1 VILTGH
7 VSNGGQWQSVGEDSH
22 KHKHFRYL
30 ELCLKLPGC
39 RWVWMALKEVFIS
52 YFVAYFDWYS
62 TILLMAS
69 CAEWR
74 QEYISS
80 LPPPADK
87 LKAEVQRYMSDYDRK
102 VEEVS
107 QHTVWNVVIITADC
121 WVQTIFIY
129 SAVCV
134 LCKLFC
140 SFKLLVYSYMYTMF
154 SCYFYALY
162 IDSVQSSPAYCGLFY
177 SPVDFT
183 DASDL
188 STLMQ
193 INRWIK
199 QRTHTVGWSQAHV
212 NWERCGGKGIRHK
225 IMGWDVGFY
234 RSQLCGCCKPAS
246 RLFHLLTSKF

>member
-1 VILTGH
+1 MPQVAWLQMSMNGTQRSVYFILCGLFWLIFHNSFDGFLCRMEAGIHIVVAT
-7 VSNGGQWQSVGEDSH
+7 SCRQTESWSATIYVGLWSEGWRGKPAHRVKCSH
-22 KHKHFRYL
+22 Y
-30 ELCLKLPGC
+30 
-39 RWVWMALKEVFIS
+39 
-52 YFVAYFDWYS
+52 Y
-62 TILLMAS
+62 
-69 CAEWR
+69 
-74 QEYISS
+74 
-80 LPPPADK
+80 
-87 LKAEVQRYMSDYDRK
+87 
-102 VEEVS
+102 
-107 QHTVWNVVIITADC
+107 C

-193 INRWIK
+193 INR
-199 QRTHTVGWSQAHV
+199 RTHTVGWSQAHV